1 MTLQEIQ
8 ALVAAGY
15 TKTDI
20 QALKAAPV
28 QPATPVQPEAAS
40 PAIVQ
45 PATPVQPETQQID
58 FIAGLQALG
67 ALINQQGQQ
76 PTPTN
81 VQLPASLQPATQPQI
96 EQAAP
101 AATPSNAGL
110 TPEDATKLFQAWS
123 MGQATQNIELPP
135 TADEI
140 LEARFKSL
148 YGVDVT
154 KK

>member
-20 QALKAAPV
+20 EALTV
-28 QPATPVQPEAAS
+28 TPAQQVTPA
-40 PAIVQ
+40 
-45 PATPVQPETQQID
+45 QPETQQID
-58 FIAGLQALG
+58 FVAGLQALG

-76 PTPTN
+76 PAPTN
-81 VQLPASLQPATQPQI
+81 AQLPASLQPATQPQI

-110 TPEDATKLFQAWS
+110 TPEDATKLFQVWS